1 MLFDVSLA
9 DEVPKHP
16 DSLEHVDA
24 VQNQDEHSVLSLV
37 EDQRGR
43 YFQIPV
49 QPHHEEQTEN
59 SFLSL

>member
-24 VQNQDEHSVLSLV
+24 VQKDHQHAVLADV
-37 EDQRGR
+37 EDQGGDN
-43 YFQIPV
+43 FQIPIEP
-49 QPHHEEQTEN
+49 QHEEQP
-59 SFLSL
+59 